1 MSQPRSGGVSACCNL
16 LHLLDDAELSE
27 VFNVLVSVMSDK
39 GISTGGAAPATTISG
54 PSGSSRDLEVVLAQI
69 KALAADA
76 KQRVAKAC
84 ASATPSAPSS
94 SASSSTAAPVEGK
107 SKLDR
112 WAARTKAPAPAPTPA
127 PAPAPVEGKSKLDR
141 WAARTKAPAAAPAPA
156 AAAAASAAPE
166 AKLTPIETAKQ
177 VVCQFMPA
185 SAWLFES
192 CPRVCLRVF
201 VCVCTLFPLL
211 IDTHDSASSLSY
223 AFLPLHP
230 LTHFNFN
237 VSSAAKL

>member
-1 MSQPRSGGVSACCNL
+1 MPAVSQPRSGGVSACCNL

-84 ASATPSAPSS
+84 ASATPSALSS

-112 WAARTKAPAPAPTPA
+112 WAARTKAPAA
-127 PAPAPVEGKSKLDR
+127 
-141 WAARTKAPAAAPAPA
+141 APA
-156 AAAAASAAPE
+156 AAAAAPE

-177 VVCQFMPA
+177 VECQFMPA
-185 SAWLFES
+185 SAWMFES
-192 CPRVCLRVF
+192 CPRVYMRVF
-201 VCVCTLFPLL
+201 VCVCTSFPLL
-211 IDTHDSASSLSY
+211 IDTHDSASSLSVCFP
-223 AFLPLHP
+223 ASA
-230 LTHFNFN
+230 
-237 VSSAAKL
+237 SSDSLQL